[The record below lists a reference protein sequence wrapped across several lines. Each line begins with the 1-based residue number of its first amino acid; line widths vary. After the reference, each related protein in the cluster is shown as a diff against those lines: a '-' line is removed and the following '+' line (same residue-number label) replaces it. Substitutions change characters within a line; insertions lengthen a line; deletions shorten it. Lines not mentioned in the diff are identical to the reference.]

1 MTSILTNTAALAA
14 LQTLRTVGKN
24 MAETQRQVSSGQRV
38 QIAADNAA
46 YWSIST
52 TMRSDKMAISAVSDA
67 LGLSAA
73 QVDVAYAGMEAVS
86 DVLAEFKAK
95 LVAAKEDGVDKV
107 KIQTELDQFKEQV
120 VSIATSASFNGV
132 NWLTTDITDIN
143 DSDLNKVS
151 LTSSFIRS
159 GSSASVG
166 TTDFHLSEVS
176 LFNENGGGILQ
187 ADTRKMKT
195 LGGIRLH
202 DTYMDA
208 LGTIHMFPTNTSR
221 GFRAVHDF
229 TFTGPFTFDIGDTIS
244 FDITVDADNPANVD
258 APYHLGKTTHVVI
271 DRAMVDAALPGANGL
286 ISNYT
291 QYAAV
296 LQQALPSSIGALAT
310 TYTDYNGQPII
321 DLIGIQTRENSGLFG
336 SSVEISNL
344 DYASVGSGGG
354 LTNFLTWG
362 TRGSQMSLDFDPFEV
377 YTDGDNSDGV
387 KVDFRFGI
395 NNAPVTEHSFDRTY
409 VNQLFGKSNGKVETV
424 DEMVTLLQSL
434 ISGDWPD
441 LIIEATSS
449 TTISVRSDKAVD
461 RLTGGRTAVGFTE
474 IAVSIEPLA
483 EQNFLDIDIVANP
496 NMLDYYLG
504 YIEVVSADVIE
515 AGATL
520 GALKS
525 RIDIQTTFAR
535 MLGDTIDKGV
545 GRLVDADMN
554 EASTRLKALQTQEQL
569 SVQAL
574 SIANTSA
581 DAILS
586 LFQQ

>member
-1 MTSILTNTAALAA
+1 MTSILTNIAALGA
-14 LQTLRTVGKN
+14 LQTLRTVGN
-24 MAETQRQVSSGQRV
+24 TMAETQRQVSSGQRI

-73 QVDVAYAGMEAVS
+73 KVDIAYAGMEAVS
-86 DVLAEFKAK
+86 DVLAEFKAR
-95 LVAAKEDGVDKV
+95 LVAAKEDGVDRE
-107 KIQTELDQFKEQV
+107 KIQTELDQLKEQV

-132 NWLTTDITDIN
+132 NWLTTDIADIN

-159 GSSASVG
+159 GSGASIG

-195 LGGIRLH
+195 LGGIRIQ

-208 LGTIHMFPTNTSR
+208 LGNIHMFPTNTSR

-229 TFTGPFTFDIGDTIS
+229 TFTGPLTFDAGDTIS

-258 APYHLGKTTHVVI
+258 APYHLGKTTQVII
-271 DRAMVDAALPGANGL
+271 DRAMVDAALPGANGV
-286 ISNYT
+286 ISSYT

-296 LQQALPSSIGALAT
+296 LQRALPPSIGALAT

-321 DLIGIQTRENSGLFG
+321 DRIGIQTRENSGLFG

-344 DYASVGSGGG
+344 DYSSVGSGGG
-354 LTNFLTWG
+354 LTDFLAWG
-362 TRGSQMSLDFDPFEV
+362 TRGSQMTLYFDPFEV

-387 KVDFRFGI
+387 RVDFQFSV
-395 NNAPVTEHSFDRTY
+395 NNAPTTEHAFDRTY
-409 VNQLFGKSNGKVETV
+409 VNDLLGKSNGKVETV
-424 DEMVTLLQSL
+424 TEMVTLLQSL
-434 ISGDWPD
+434 ISADWPD

-483 EQNFLDIDIVANP
+483 EQDFLDIDIVANP

-525 RIDIQTTFAR
+525 RIDMQSTFAR
-535 MLGDTIDKGV
+535 MLGDTVDKGI
-545 GRLVDADMN
+545 GRLVDADMT
-554 EASTRLKALQTQEQL
+554 EVSTRLKALETQEQL
-569 SVQAL
+569 AIQSLQ
-574 SIANTSA
+574 IANTNA
-581 DAILS
+581 ENIMQ
-586 LFQQ
+586 LFR